1 MALLEEIGNRLS
13 SQGVG
18 GLTSTAT
25 WQIVFRGFIPS
36 TKAQQI
42 AIVPTGGFQ
51 QFTQRA
57 PIERPTFQ
65 LLIRGASTGSTGLEA
80 KVDAAIT
87 ALNFFDGTLTG
98 RVYVDIQK
106 QGEALF
112 LGRDEEERPLY
123 SVNFLAH
130 RSRTT

>member
-1 MALLEEIGNRLS
+1 MALLEEISLRLS
-13 SQGVG
+13 TQGVG
-18 GLTSTAT
+18 TTSSTAT
-25 WQIVFRGFIPS
+25 LQIVFRGFVPS
-36 TKAQQI
+36 TKDQQI

-51 QFTQRA
+51 QFTERA
-57 PIERPTFQ
+57 PVERPTFQ
-65 LLIRGASTGSTGLEA
+65 LLIRGKSTGSTGLEA
-80 KVDAAIT
+80 KVQGAID
-87 ALNFFDGTLTG
+87 ALNFFDGTLLG

-106 QGEALF
+106 QGEAHF